1 MQERGYF
8 LPKWTL
14 NWRKPIFICIGAW
27 SALLSHP
34 FGNGKVG
41 QFHLVTWPVDALKII
56 KNVFILVRPGIK
68 KLIRLPTFFH
78 LHLLLTGPFFK

>member
-41 QFHLVTWPVDALKII
+41 QFHLVTWPVDVLKII
-56 KNVFILVRPGIK
+56 KDVFILVRPSIK
-68 KLIRLPTFFH
+68 TDTVTSI
-78 LHLLLTGPFFK
+78 

>member
-41 QFHLVTWPVDALKII
+41 QFHLVTWPVDALKIT
-56 KNVFILVRPGIK
+56 KNVFILVRPGINADASAD
-68 KLIRLPTFFH
+68 IFFICIS
-78 LHLLLTGPFFK
+78 F